1 MPTATL
7 VPNGLTD
14 ANSNVSTGAV
24 TDIDETIDS
33 ADASFLGSVTGV
45 WTGSGAGSAFTF
57 DLTDLPSDAAS
68 VNTVQ
73 FRVRA
78 RVNGTWAPKIIGS
91 NTYICDVQG
100 TNAPS
105 TAPQWNYV
113 DARFGVTTNRGD
125 SSGAATSASVAD
137 VNAWTVRVYQFEN
150 TISGGTD
157 HALEIDCVE
166 IIVDYNS
173 SVPSSPSG
181 GAANSTVQIIPSTP
195 DSIWAICIAQVRD
208 FVVMGGVMYDRYS
221 IQWNAIG
228 DPTDWP
234 TPNTDDARSKQAG
247 KQAFPTQFG
256 NVTAIS
262 SGDFYAYV
270 FQERAVTK
278 MTYVGGDI
286 VFAFDTFEE
295 GRGCRRQ
302 GRMLQIDDKLFF
314 QSDRGYHVL
323 ENDQITDIGFGAVD
337 DSY

>member
-7 VPNGLTD
+7 VPDSLTD
-14 ANSNVSTGAV
+14 ANSNVAAGAY
-24 TDIDETIDS
+24 TDIDETIAS
-33 ADASFLGSVTGV
+33 ADGNTLDSVV
-45 WTGSGAGSAFTF
+45 DAWTGSGTGTAFSFT
-57 DLTDLPSDAAS
+57 LTDLPATAS
-68 VNTVQ
+68 SINTVQ

-78 RVNGTWAPKIIGS
+78 RVTGKSSGTDEWVV
-91 NTYICDVQG
+91 TCDVQG

-105 TAPQWNYV
+105 TTAVWRGIEDG
-113 DARFGVTTNRGD
+113 DAGFFNRGSGSGG
-125 SSGAATSASVAD
+125 SSPASVTD
-137 VNAWTVRVYQFEN
+137 VNGWSVRCYQ
-150 TISGGTD
+150 SGWVDNSGD
-157 HALEIDCVE
+157 SFNFEIDCIE
-166 IIVDYNS
+166 IIVDYNTTE
-173 SVPSSPSG
+173 PSPPGG
-181 GAANSTVQIIPSTP
+181 GAASSGVQIIPTP
-195 DSIWAICIAQVRD
+195 ETAIWGICISQVRD
-208 FVVMGGVMYDRYS
+208 FVVIGGMMYDRYS

-234 TPNTDDARSKQAG
+234 VPNTDDARSKQSG

-295 GRGCRRQ
+295 DRGCRRQ
-302 GRMLQIDDKLFF
+302 GRMCQIDDKIFF

-337 DSY
+337 DNY